1 MATPYLSNI
10 TYIYSYLKNT
20 NFSHCHNR
28 FSSAVVS
35 LLSTLCVIRLHIL
48 HTQFGGIRSHLCDC
62 LFNDSNT
69 RSYLKLECNA
79 IGSITN
85 AYTRSPEKSVGTTC
99 SYFFFLFQRKCIIS
113 STSQLVKKKTWCSLC
128 LSFVFFPLCS
138 YPLLPLYF
146 SWKKSEIFL
155 FHGLNGARRC
165 SRVHHV

>member
-79 IGSITN
+79 VGSITN

-113 STSQLVKKKTWCSLC
+113 STSQLVKKKLDVRFVYH
-128 LSFVFFPLCS
+128 LSF
-138 YPLLPLYF
+138 
-146 SWKKSEIFL
+146 FL
-155 FHGLNGARRC
+155 FVLILYYLSIFHGKKVRFFFSTG
-165 SRVHHV
+165 